1 MFFRCSIIDF
11 NAQREYGY
19 NKRTRLKNLRGKS
32 IRYKCQIIGKVLGK
46 KIEERVIK
54 CLFEFLMTTANRVN
68 IVI

>member
-19 NKRTRLKNLRGKS
+19 NKRTREFKGKK
-32 IRYKCQIIGKVLGK
+32 YKIQIDKVLGK

-68 IVI
+68 IVT

>member
-1 MFFRCSIIDF
+1 MP
-11 NAQREYGY
+11 RE
-19 NKRTRLKNLRGKS
+19 NMATIRERDLRKS

-68 IVI
+68 IVT